1 MRHSFLSLLAAA
13 SISMGLQAAP
23 VQIQEVGGWFES
35 GYVTWSAHPD
45 ATNYN
50 VYFKSASDAGW
61 TQLDKEL
68 VRQYPGYYRADAL
81 GLKAGEYQF
90 KVEPVT
96 PSGAVAA
103 DAAETAAFTAT
114 AHDRSGFAH
123 VGMTDGIG
131 AYKNDGTLK
140 DGAKVLYVW
149 ADNAKTV
156 STTVKIGS
164 KDTNIHSYSGIQRI
178 INAYQKGYDTTPLDI
193 RIIGTIKKADLD
205 SIGSTAEGL
214 QVKGKNAYSLM
225 PITIEGV
232 GNDAAI
238 HGFGIL
244 IRNCKSTEFRNFA
257 VMNCMDDCLSLDTE
271 NSNIWIHNMD
281 FFYGATGGDSDQ
293 AKGDGTVDIK
303 GHSMNVT
310 VSYNHF
316 YDSGKCSL
324 GGMDKEQT
332 DAWHTYHHNWFDHSD
347 SRHPRIRVQFFH
359 VYNNYYDG
367 NSKYGVGVT
376 SGGSALVENNYFR
389 NCKYPMLTSKQ
400 GTDAEGDGTFSG
412 EPGGIIKA
420 YNNILINPRKIQY
433 NTGAMTDGKW
443 DAVLVDSRDAAVTA
457 TCLAG
462 GTGYNSEADLAART
476 TYIEN
481 KMEGPET
488 VVTTVTGPLGAGRM
502 QHGDFVWEFD
512 NSTQDS
518 NDKVITSLKTSF
530 NDYKSTL
537 VGFADGTTISN
548 GGATNTVV
556 GGDGQGIPDE
566 VNDAVV
572 PSWGTGTI
580 VTDGVSEGGSA
591 PTPSDSDAAIIGA
604 DGDYFWFN
612 ADNEAATNAYI
623 ADGTITLNSSSSFK
637 PTVTVTDSNG
647 VSWSDKKGSLQLAKS
662 TGTATFYNADG
673 ITKMCFY
680 LARTGSMSGAV
691 EGSDDGS
698 SFTEIQKYSAS
709 KGTYELTVS
718 SANNYKYYR
727 ITNTASGSL
736 HVQGIKLYKYVDNSG
751 LADSDLSAVTK
762 TISLNLG
769 ETRQLS
775 AEDYTTTSTGAITY
789 SSNKTSVATIN
800 AAGLITAVGE
810 GTATITLNQKAD
822 ENYKSGTATIT
833 VTVTDNRAAS
843 TLALT
848 SDASVSI
855 KEGETSQI
863 VTTGAA
869 GAVTYTS
876 SKASVATVDNSGK
889 ITAVAA
895 GTATIT
901 ITDAGS
907 ATVKGG
913 TKTVT
918 VTVLAAET
926 PGEEGG
932 DDNKPITGSA
942 VTWNLTS
949 TQYTK
954 SGSFSAEA
962 TNIFISTDDSNTE
975 LTYVAGSGCKID
987 ANTLKCNGKTQ
998 TSSNVLTSRY
1008 FVLPALSGSGTL
1020 TITCPK
1026 DNPNPVTIHNAKDN
1040 KSTSVVGTINCV
1052 ANGSASIKLEDLEN
1066 TVLYLTMETNK
1077 TYFTA
1082 ISWTP
1087 DIDPLDFNQD
1097 GDVNVGDVVKYIYND
1112 GDDTEVIESL
1122 QNTILEKK

>member
-1 MRHSFLSLLAAA
+1 MKKSILSLIAAA
-13 SISMGLQAAP
+13 SLMYGAQASP
-23 VQIQEVGGWFES
+23 VEVQQCSGWFES
-35 GYVTWSAHPD
+35 GYVTWSAYNGASD
-45 ATNYN
+45 YN
-50 VYFKSASDAGW
+50 VYVSASGTNAW

-68 VRQYPGYYRADAL
+68 VRKYPGYYRADAL

-90 KVEPVT
+90 KVVPVVSKNEVT
-96 PSGAVAA
+96 D
-103 DAAETAAFTAT
+103 DATTAAFTAT

-149 ADNAKTV
+149 ADNAKKV
-156 STTVKIGS
+156 RTTVKIGS
-164 KDTNIHSYSGIQRI
+164 KDTNIYSYSGLQRI

-214 QVKGKNAYSLM
+214 QMKGKSAYSLM

-232 GNDAAI
+232 GCDAAI

-244 IRNCKSTEFRNFA
+244 VRNCKSTEFRNFA

-271 NSNIWIHNMD
+271 NSNIWVHNMD

-324 GGMDKEQT
+324 GGMSGEQT

-376 SGGSALVENNYFR
+376 SGGSAFVENNYFR
-389 NCKYPMLTSKQ
+389 NCKYPMLTAMQ
-400 GTDAEGDGTFSG
+400 GTDIEGDNPKGTFSG

-420 YNNILINPRKIQY
+420 FNNILVNPRKIQY

-443 DAVLVDSRDAAVTA
+443 DAVLVESRDAAVTA

-481 KMEGPET
+481 KMEDPET
-488 VVTTVTGPLGAGRM
+488 VVATVTGPLGAGRM

-518 NDKVITSLKTSF
+518 NDKVIADLKTSF
-530 NDYKSTL
+530 NNYVSTL
-537 VGFADGTTISN
+537 AGFADGTPISN
-548 GGATNTVV
+548 GGATNTVA

-580 VTDGVSEGGSA
+580 VTDGVSEGGQGGTT

-623 ADGTITLNSSSSFK
+623 KDGTITLNSGSFK
-637 PTVTVTDSNG
+637 PTVTVTDSKG
-647 VSWSDKKGSLQLAKS
+647 VSWSDKTGSLQLAES

-673 ITKMCFY
+673 ITKICFY
-680 LARTGSMSGAV
+680 LARTGSMSGKV
-691 EGSDDGS
+691 QGSNDNETYTD
-698 SFTEIQKYSAS
+698 IQSYSAS

-718 SANNYKYYR
+718 DTNNYKYYR

-751 LADSDLSAVTK
+751 LADSDLATVTK

-769 ETRQLS
+769 ETRQLTS
-775 AEDYTTTSTGAITY
+775 DDYTTTSTGAITY
-789 SSNKTSVATIN
+789 SSSKTSVATIN

-833 VTVTDNRAAS
+833 VTVTDIRAAS

-863 VTTGAA
+863 AITGAA
-869 GAVTYTS
+869 GAVTYAS
-876 SKASVATVDNSGK
+876 SKASVATIDNTGK

-918 VTVLAAET
+918 VTVTAAET

-932 DDNKPITGSA
+932 GNEPEQPAPAEAIICHFTGNIPSSDMVTVVSGSYSNKKGTVTYDGTPYNNCVKMENATKITITPTFDCDITLIFDAAGK
-942 VTWNLTS
+942 NLKIGGTDY
-949 TQYTK
+949 TTDANNQYNFEATAGTTYTLTK
-954 SGSFSAEA
+954 SDIMNLFLIVF
-962 TNIFISTDDSNTE
+962 TP
-975 LTYVAGSGCKID
+975 K
-987 ANTLKCNGKTQ
+987 AN
-998 TSSNVLTSRY
+998 
-1008 FVLPALSGSGTL
+1008 
-1020 TITCPK
+1020 
-1026 DNPNPVTIHNAKDN
+1026 D
-1040 KSTSVVGTINCV
+1040 
-1052 ANGSASIKLEDLEN
+1052 
-1066 TVLYLTMETNK
+1066 
-1077 TYFTA
+1077 TA
-1082 ISWTP
+1082 
-1087 DIDPLDFNQD
+1087 DPLDFNND
-1097 GDVNVGDVVKYIYND
+1097 GKVNVGDVVKYIHDDGKD
-1112 GDDTEVIESL
+1112 GDVIKSL